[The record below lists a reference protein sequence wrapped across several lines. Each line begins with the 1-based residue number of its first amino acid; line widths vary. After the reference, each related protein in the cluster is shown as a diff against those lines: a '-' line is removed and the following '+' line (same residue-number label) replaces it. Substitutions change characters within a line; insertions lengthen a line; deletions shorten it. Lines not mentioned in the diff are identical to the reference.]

1 MVILPDGYLEKWVS
15 SVPITMK
22 KYRPYKGDT
31 WDHFL
36 FRDLWTVLPNGDV
49 KCVNQQKLDVQSS
62 AIKLVLK
69 RFASNVWNGK
79 GILNVSLPV

>member
-1 MVILPDGYLEKWVS
+1 MSDEYIEKWVS
-15 SVPITMK
+15 IYPINVK
-22 KYRPYKGDT
+22 KLRPYKGDN

-36 FRDLWTVLPNGDV
+36 FRDLWTVTQGGEL

-69 RFASNVWNGK
+69 RFASNVMSGK